1 MYRPPISPNS
11 MLFYLITFCAPLS
24 KIRSAAQVR
33 SGVGGG
39 GEVTNMKKEMSIRT
53 NIFSVFVLEGM
64 ENGQVM
70 RKGRQKRRE
79 MLSKGRKD
87 PSGRPRKIKKSS
99 S

>member
-1 MYRPPISPNS
+1 
-11 MLFYLITFCAPLS
+11 
-24 KIRSAAQVR
+24 
-33 SGVGGG
+33 
-39 GEVTNMKKEMSIRT
+39 MKKEMSIGT

-87 PSGRPRKIKKSS
+87 PSGKT
-99 S
+99 